1 MMMKFKKTEGEI
13 LEELDTIDTY
23 QKLIGFYY
31 TNEDLFEND
40 YSIDFKEV
48 NNAHNINEIVE
59 SMRMIV

>member
-40 YSIDFKEV
+40 YSIDLKEV